1 MKPSVAIIVPF
12 RLQKGQERQKE
23 LDEFLPYMEK
33 YLTNEVEL
41 GNIGDYHIYVIKQS
55 GSYEDDSKKFN
66 RGMLLNIGMVLAHGR
81 HNTFIFHDVDLLPS
95 NSLADYYTI
104 CPKEPIHIA
113 GCWKRYNKNPNYFG
127 GIVSFDRKSFNLI
140 NGFPNDFWG
149 WGGEDDALL
158 NRCRENEIFPYK
170 VDHGSVIDIES
181 GRGYQLL
188 DKLKVLRKHAEWKCS
203 DKWER
208 LEEDKINWRKNGLR
222 QVNPRFK
229 VLDSENVKYYSMIE
243 VEIH

>member
-33 YLTNEVEL
+33 YLTNEINL
-41 GNIGDYHIYVIKQS
+41 GNIEKYHIYVIKQT

-66 RGMLLNIGMVLAHGR
+66 RGMLLNIGVVLAHGDYD
-81 HNTFIFHDVDLLPS
+81 TFIFHDVDLLP
-95 NSLADYYTI
+95 NNELADYYTI
-104 CPKEPIHIA
+104 CPKTPIHIA
-113 GCWKRYNKNPNYFG
+113 GCWSRYNKNPNYFG
-127 GIVSFDRKSFNLI
+127 GIVSFDRKCFNII

-158 NRCRENEIFPYK
+158 NRCRANDISPYK
-170 VDHGSVIDIES
+170 VGHGSVLDIES
-181 GRGYQLL
+181 GGGYQLV
-188 DKLKVLRKHAEWKCS
+188 DKLNVLRKHSEWKCS

-208 LEEDKINWRKNGLR
+208 IEEDKNNWRSDGLR
-222 QVNPRFK
+222 QVDQRFK
-229 VLDSENVKYYSMIE
+229 VLGSTNVKDYSMVE
-243 VEIH
+243 VELH